1 MLQVEGTAAG
11 PERWETLVH
20 MELLCEAGSCSP
32 SSGRTLGG
40 RSRSREAMKDPS
52 GPGRWV
58 HMYLEVELTGHGCE
72 GRDQGWLLAF
82 ERPEHLGRWWMAV
95 TKTEGRMLVEA
106 R

>member
-1 MLQVEGTAAG
+1 
-11 PERWETLVH
+11 

-58 HMYLEVELTGHGCE
+58 RMYLEVELTGHGCE